1 MKEFEYCLENSVIER
16 LILALRK
23 KELTISF
30 MESASGGGLADAVTN
45 VEGASEVLG
54 FSAVTYSNEFK
65 IKMGVP
71 QDVILKYTVYSMET
85 AREMARSIKEFSH
98 SSIGVGVTG
107 KLNRVDKYN
116 LYGDDNVVFV
126 AVFYQGQF
134 HEYSYRA
141 KEKSRKENKED
152 LILFIAERILE
163 IL

>member
-1 MKEFEYCLENSVIER
+1 MDMIEK
-16 LILALRK
+16 LVHELTEK
-23 KELTISF
+23 KLTISF
-30 MESASGGGLADAVTN
+30 MESASGGGLANAVTN

-71 QDVILKYTVYSMET
+71 QDVILKYTVYSIET

-116 LYGDDNVVFV
+116 LYGDDHVVFV
-126 AVFYQGQF
+126 AVFYLGQF
-134 HEYSYRA
+134 YEYSYRA
-141 KEKSRKENKED
+141 QKKSQKENKED

-163 IL
+163 LL

>member
-1 MKEFEYCLENSVIER
+1 MDMIEK
-16 LILALRK
+16 LVHELTEK
-23 KELTISF
+23 KLTISF
-30 MESASGGGLADAVTN
+30 MESASGGGLANAVTN

-71 QDVILKYTVYSMET
+71 QEVILKYTVYSMET

>member
-1 MKEFEYCLENSVIER
+1 MDMIEK
-16 LILALRK
+16 LVHELTEK
-23 KELTISF
+23 KLTISF
-30 MESASGGGLADAVTN
+30 MESASGGGLANAVTN
-45 VEGASEVLG
+45 VEGASEVLE

-116 LYGDDNVVFV
+116 LYGDDHVVFV
-126 AVFYQGQF
+126 AVLYQETFYEFTYCVQ
-134 HEYSYRA
+134 
-141 KEKSRKENKED
+141 KKSRKENKED
-152 LILFIAERILE
+152 LIFYIGERILE
-163 IL
+163 LL

>member
-1 MKEFEYCLENSVIER
+1 MDMIEK
-16 LILALRK
+16 LVHELTEK
-23 KELTISF
+23 KLTISF
-30 MESASGGGLADAVTN
+30 MESASGGGLANAVTN

-71 QDVILKYTVYSMET
+71 QDVILKYTVYSIET

-116 LYGDDNVVFV
+116 LYGDDHVVFV
-126 AVFYQGQF
+126 AVLYQEKFY
-134 HEYSYRA
+134 EYSYRA
-141 KEKSRKENKED
+141 QKKNKKENKED
-152 LILFIAERILE
+152 LILYIGERILE

>member
-1 MKEFEYCLENSVIER
+1 MDMIEK
-16 LILALRK
+16 LVHELTEK
-23 KELTISF
+23 KLTISF
-30 MESASGGGLADAVTN
+30 MESASGGGLANAVTN

-85 AREMARSIKEFSH
+85 AKEMARSIKEFSH

-116 LYGDDNVVFV
+116 LYGDDHVVFV
-126 AVFYQGQF
+126 AVLYQETFYEFTYCVQ
-134 HEYSYRA
+134 
-141 KEKSRKENKED
+141 KKSRKENKED
-152 LILFIAERILE
+152 LIFYIGERILE
-163 IL
+163 LL

>member
-1 MKEFEYCLENSVIER
+1 MDMIEK
-16 LILALRK
+16 LVHELTEK
-23 KELTISF
+23 KLTISF
-30 MESASGGGLADAVTN
+30 MESASGGGLANAVTN

-65 IKMGVP
+65 IKMSVP
-71 QDVILKYTVYSMET
+71 QDVILKYTVYSIET

-116 LYGDDNVVFV
+116 LYGDDHVVFV

-134 HEYSYRA
+134 YEYSYRA
-141 KEKSRKENKED
+141 QKKSQKENKED

-163 IL
+163 LL

>member
-1 MKEFEYCLENSVIER
+1 MDMIEK
-16 LILALRK
+16 LVHELTEK
-23 KELTISF
+23 KLTISF
-30 MESASGGGLADAVTN
+30 MESASGGGLANAVTN

-116 LYGDDNVVFV
+116 LYGDDHVVFV

-134 HEYSYRA
+134 YEFTYRA
-141 KEKSRKENKED
+141 QEKGRKENKED
-152 LILFIAERILE
+152 LILFIAEKILE
-163 IL
+163 LL

>member
-1 MKEFEYCLENSVIER
+1 MDMIEK
-16 LILALRK
+16 LVHELTEK
-23 KELTISF
+23 KLTISF
-30 MESASGGGLADAVTN
+30 MESASGGGLANAVTN

-65 IKMGVP
+65 IKMSVP
-71 QDVILKYTVYSMET
+71 QDVILKYTVYSIET

-98 SSIGVGVTG
+98 SSIGIGVTG

>member
-1 MKEFEYCLENSVIER
+1 MDMIEK
-16 LILALRK
+16 LVHELTEK
-23 KELTISF
+23 KLTISF
-30 MESASGGGLADAVTN
+30 MESASGGGLANAVTN

-98 SSIGVGVTG
+98 SSIGVGGTG

>member
-30 MESASGGGLADAVTN
+30 MESASGGGLANAVTN

-71 QDVILKYTVYSMET
+71 QEVILKYTVYSMET

>member
-1 MKEFEYCLENSVIER
+1 MDMIEK
-16 LILALRK
+16 LVHELTEK
-23 KELTISF
+23 KLTISF
-30 MESASGGGLADAVTN
+30 MESASGGGLANAVTN

-71 QDVILKYTVYSMET
+71 QEVILKYTVYSMET
-85 AREMARSIKEFSH
+85 AREMARCIKKFSNA
-98 SSIGVGVTG
+98 SIGVGVTG

-116 LYGDDNVVFV
+116 LYGDDHVVFV

-134 HEYSYRA
+134 YEYSYRA
-141 KEKSRKENKED
+141 QKKSQKENKED

-163 IL
+163 LL